1 MKRKI
6 LKIVEIILWIDVFVL
21 SAIFITAFAVS
32 LKTPELNRN
41 WEDDSII
48 LPHITISTSTSTSAT
63 PTTVTVQ
70 NIRDWRYKKGK
81 VISSDYYDD
90 TFDLE
95 KMKSA
100 SLLLNPFGKWEGVG
114 HTFLIFEFED
124 GKKISVSIEA
134 RREKG
139 EVYQALK
146 KGLFNEYEVWYAFG
160 SPEDFTTRR
169 AIYHNEDLYEYPL
182 LIATSTAKT
191 LFLDLA
197 QTAVDLETT
206 PDFYNTLTSNC
217 TNLLAES
224 ANRVKEGSIPWNKAR
239 LFTGFGDNQLYDLGL
254 IANDKPFEEIYME
267 ARIDEK
273 IRAGTYLF

>member
-6 LKIVEIILWIDVFVL
+6 LKIIEVILWIKVVVL

-32 LKTPELNRN
+32 LKTPELYRN
-41 WEDDSII
+41 WEDDSKI
-48 LPHITISTSTSTSAT
+48 LPHITISTSTSTSTT

-70 NIRDWRYKKGK
+70 NIRDWRYEKGK
-81 VISSDYYDD
+81 VISSNYYDD

-139 EVYQALK
+139 EVYQAIK

-169 AIYHNEDLYEYPL
+169 AIYNNEDLYEYPL
-182 LIATSTAKT
+182 LISTTTAKAI
-191 LFLDLA
+191 FLDLSN
-197 QTAVDLETT
+197 TAKSLETK
-206 PDFYNTLTSNC
+206 PVFYNTITSNC

-239 LFTGFGDNQLYDLGL
+239 LFTGYADNQLYDLKL
-254 IANDKPFEEIYME
+254 IPHDKPFEEIYLE

-273 IRAGTYLF
+273 IRAGTYSF